1 MDRKRISDE
10 VIEILC
16 HKLLTL
22 PLPADDP
29 DFDYVSQVL
38 VPDVTDNELDIAEV
52 AMDLE
57 DAFDVQFLDT
67 LPGGEVLPTIGD
79 VIDFIDEKV
88 NAKGS

>member
-16 HKLLTL
+16 HKLLAL
-22 PLPADDP
+22 PLPGDDP
-29 DFDYVSQVL
+29 DYDYTVQNL
-38 VPDVTDNELDIAEV
+38 VPEITDNELDIAEV

-67 LPGGEVLPTIGD
+67 LPGSEALPTIGD
-79 VIDFIDEKV
+79 VINFIEEKV
-88 NAKGS
+88 NAKA